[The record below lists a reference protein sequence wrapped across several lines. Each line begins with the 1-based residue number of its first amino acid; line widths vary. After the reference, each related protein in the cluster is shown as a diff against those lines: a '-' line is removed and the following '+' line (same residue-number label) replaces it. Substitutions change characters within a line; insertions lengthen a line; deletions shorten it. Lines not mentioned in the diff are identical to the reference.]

1 MALNCNKM
9 QSPYIFLWSFASFPF
24 MYLPSMQITVTWT
37 TLPKAM
43 PVLKKHCW
51 WGNNF
56 EECANKFNGLF
67 LIFSIFLFF
76 LLAGFFHHYPQTSK
90 WWHFQLLTQSTL
102 QHIWPGTWE
111 NQRLSGL
118 MPLTPLY
125 RVCFWLEL
133 ERKIVSVVVCTITMA
148 ILCFHKIF

>member
-9 QSPYIFLWSFASFPF
+9 QSPYIFLSSFASFPF

-67 LIFSIFLFF
+67 LIFSIFLLF
-76 LLAGFFHHYPQTSK
+76 LLAGFSHHYHQTSK

-125 RVCFWLEL
+125 RVCFCLEL
-133 ERKIVSVVVCTITMA
+133 ERKKFIV
-148 ILCFHKIF
+148 